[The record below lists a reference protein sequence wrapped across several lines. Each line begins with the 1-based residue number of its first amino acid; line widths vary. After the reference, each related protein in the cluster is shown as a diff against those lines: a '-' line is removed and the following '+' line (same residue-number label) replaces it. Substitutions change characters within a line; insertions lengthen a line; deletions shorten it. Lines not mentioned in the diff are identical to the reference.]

1 MDWDNV
7 YARPLRQA
15 AVSLEHLL
23 FPFYDDRSLNETKGE
38 LFHRELEWE
47 ATKSQNISA
56 YLRQSLRNCF
66 LSGLAVRPQMVCGDS
81 MGIPCFGKLM
91 EVACRLSSENLKA
104 AASEWQW
111 FTDIFFGQFGRPVP
125 DWPQYVQIQ
134 QRLGKLGK
142 WNDFRHDMRRQVYN
156 QLRSV
161 FHHVSKEYP
170 GWKWAANMSCISTA
184 AVSDKYRF
192 PDPSGKY
199 WCN

>member
-23 FPFYDDRSLNETKGE
+23 FPFYDGRSLNETKGE
-38 LFHRELEWE
+38 LFHREFERLEWE

-81 MGIPCFGKLM
+81 VGIPYFGKLM
-91 EVACRLSSENLKA
+91 EDACRLSSENLKA

-111 FTDIFFGQFGRPVP
+111 FTDIFFPAIWAPGS
-125 DWPQYVQIQ
+125 
-134 QRLGKLGK
+134 RLATIRSDPAEAGKAG
-142 WNDFRHDMRRQVYN
+142 
-156 QLRSV
+156 
-161 FHHVSKEYP
+161 
-170 GWKWAANMSCISTA
+170 
-184 AVSDKYRF
+184 
-192 PDPSGKY
+192 
-199 WCN
+199 